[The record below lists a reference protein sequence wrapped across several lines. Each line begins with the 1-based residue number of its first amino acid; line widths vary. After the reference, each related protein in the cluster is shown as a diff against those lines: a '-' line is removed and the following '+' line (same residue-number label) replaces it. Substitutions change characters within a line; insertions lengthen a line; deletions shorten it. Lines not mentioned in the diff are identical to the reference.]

1 MAGRHINYWEH
12 EQPADDPLPRDAD
25 GNTCAPTEEMLLEQ
39 LKRLRMIQE
48 AERQLA
54 LRRWD
59 QR

>member
-12 EQPADDPLPRDAD
+12 EQPTDGPLPRDED
-25 GNTCAPTEEMLLEQ
+25 GNTCVPTEEMLLEQ

>member
-1 MAGRHINYWEH
+1 MKFPRNYWEDPPP
-12 EQPADDPLPRDAD
+12 QGDPLPRDED
-25 GNTCAPTEEMLLEQ
+25 GNTCVPTEEMLLEQ